1 MAIDNDKMVALL
13 AAFKQDIAFFAQ
25 SVFKSTLRPKQI
37 EFAEAFQNNK
47 RITFRGG
54 VGFGKTHVMAVIVWW
69 ALFTHNNVQVT
80 IFGPSDGQI
89 KSGIW
94 KELGILYGRMDP
106 FFKAEYDYAATKI
119 TRVGAGSSAFAEY
132 RLANK
137 DNIETARGIHMTN
150 NFVLVDEATGV
161 PDEVFTVLGNIFTDP
176 NPKLCLISNPSS
188 VTGFFYDTWKNEDVS
203 SIWTKVHG
211 KMSDNPLMTDEQLRE
226 MTISYGGKGS
236 REYLIHVEG
245 EFPLQEEDGIIS
257 LASVISAIDNDDA
270 VPAPGSPIVWGLD
283 PAGSKNGDR
292 SVLIKRQDNTVLEM
306 PMELRGLDG
315 TQLAYKIRDLY
326 LATPKSQQPKDI
338 CIDANG
344 IGHGVWSILKDFG
357 LPVTDVV
364 TQRKPT
370 RKVNFYYNLRA
381 QLWWEM
387 REWFGG
393 GNVCI
398 PNHVGLQEELIL
410 PKYTDDSGKILV
422 EDKKSIRKRGKASP
436 DCADALALTFASV
449 KTRHQGKYEW
459 SKPIKYAD
467 VKSYE

>member
-1 MAIDNDKMVALL
+1 MALTNAQMQELIS
-13 AAFKQDIAFFAQ
+13 AFKEDITFFAKT
-25 SVFKSTLRPKQI
+25 VFNSELRPKQI
-37 EFAEAFQNNK
+37 EFAEAFQHNK
-47 RITFRGG
+47 RITFKGG

-94 KELGILYGRMDP
+94 KEIGILYGRMEKL
-106 FFKAEYDYAATKI
+106 FKDQYEYAATKL

-188 VTGFFYDTWKNEDVS
+188 VSGFFYNTWEHPDHS

-211 KMSDNPLMTDEQLRE
+211 KMSDNPLMTAEQLRE
-226 MTISYGGKGS
+226 MTIAYGGKGS
-236 REYLIHVEG
+236 REYMIHVEG

-257 LASVISAIDNDDA
+257 REHVVAAIDNADA
-270 VPAPGSPIVWGLD
+270 VPAAKSPIIWGLD

-292 SVLIKRQDNTVLEM
+292 SVLIKRQDNVVVEM
-306 PMELRGLDG
+306 PTEYRGLDG
-315 TQLAYKIRDLY
+315 TQLAYRVRDEY
-326 LATPKSQQPKDI
+326 LQTPKASQPAEI

-344 IGHGVWSILKDFG
+344 IGHGVWSILRDFG
-357 LPVTDVV
+357 LPVKDVV

-370 RKVNFYYNLRA
+370 RKPELYANMRA
-381 QLWWEM
+381 QLWWEC
-387 REWFGG
+387 REWFAG
-393 GNVCI
+393 GNVSI
-398 PNHVGLQEELIL
+398 PNHLELVKELIL
-410 PKYTDDSGKILV
+410 PNYTDDGGKILV
-422 EDKKSIRKRGKASP
+422 EDKKAIRKRGKASP
-436 DCADALALTFASV
+436 DFADALCLTFAST
-449 KTRHQGKYEW
+449 KSRFAGKYGW
-459 SKPIKYAD
+459 SKEITYD
-467 VKSYE
+467 VRAYE